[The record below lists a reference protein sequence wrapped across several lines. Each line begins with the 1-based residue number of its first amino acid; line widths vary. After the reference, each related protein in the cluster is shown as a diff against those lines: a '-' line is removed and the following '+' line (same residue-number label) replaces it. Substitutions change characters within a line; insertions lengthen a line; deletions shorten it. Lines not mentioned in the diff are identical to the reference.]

1 MIMLDHMRSVLIK
14 QCQLVPDQ
22 KVVVGVSGGPDS
34 LCLLTTLWKLNYPL
48 VIGHLDHGLRPE
60 SRTESEQ
67 VARLAEQLHLICH
80 IEKEDVHTIA
90 EEHHLSLEE
99 AGRIVR
105 YRFLFRLAKR
115 NDAQAV
121 AVGHTADDQVE
132 TILMHLI
139 RGSGLSGLRG
149 MPYRALPNTWSQT
162 IPLVRPLLGI
172 WRWEIMAYINE
183 LGLQPAIDTSNQD
196 VRFFRNSLR
205 LELIPFLERYNPQF
219 RQLLSRTADVLRE
232 DEAIIS
238 TVVKTAWQDCVDEIG
253 NEYILFDMQELI
265 AQPIGVKRRLLR
277 KATYLLRPELRDVD
291 FETTERAI
299 HFLDSP
305 PQTGQ
310 LNLVA
315 GLRLVMEGKNLWL
328 TSWEADLPNQNW
340 PQVDPESLL
349 HLTIPGEVLLH
360 NGWKFI
366 AQVEEDSASSREQ
379 ALQNTDLYQTWV
391 DSDRIQNPLVIRS
404 RRFGDRFKPL
414 GLEGHSVKL
423 AEFFVNLKLPRRA
436 RDCWPLVL
444 SGEEIVWLPGFRLAH
459 PFRIQTDT
467 KRVVKLSLLK
477 N

>member
-1 MIMLDHMRSVLIK
+1 MIMLDHMRSVLINR
-14 QCQLVPDQ
+14 CQLAPDQ
-22 KVVVGVSGGPDS
+22 KIVLGVSGGPDS
-34 LCLLTTLWKLNYPL
+34 LCLLTTIWKLNYPM

-60 SRTESEQ
+60 SSAESEQ
-67 VARLAEQLHLICH
+67 VARLAEQLHLTCH
-80 IEKEDVHTIA
+80 IEKEDVLTISQ
-90 EEHHLSLEE
+90 EHHLSLEE

-105 YRFLFRLAKR
+105 YRFLFGLAER
-115 NDAQAV
+115 YDAQAV
-121 AVGHTADDQVE
+121 AVGHTADDQIE

-162 IPLVRPLLGI
+162 IPLVRPMLGI
-172 WRWEIMAYINE
+172 WRSEIIAYLNE

-205 LELIPFLERYNPQF
+205 MELIPFLERYNPQF
-219 RQLLSRTADVLRE
+219 RQLLSRTTDVLQE
-232 DEAIIS
+232 DEAIIT
-238 TVVKTAWQDCVDEIG
+238 TVVDTAWQDCVLEIG
-253 NEYILFDMQELI
+253 SEYILFDRQKLI
-265 AQPIGVKRRLLR
+265 AQSIGVKRRLLR

-299 HFLDSP
+299 HFLASP

-315 GLRLVMEGKNLWL
+315 GLRLAMEDKYLWL
-328 TSWEADLPNQNW
+328 ASWEADLPDQNW
-340 PQVDPESLL
+340 PQVDPESPL
-349 HLTIPGEVLLH
+349 HLSVPGEVSLLK
-360 NGWKFI
+360 GWKFI

-379 ALQNTDLYQTWV
+379 ALQNTDPYQTWI
-391 DSDRIQNPLVIRS
+391 DFDRIQNPLIIRS
-404 RRFGDRFKPL
+404 RRPSDRFKPL

-423 AEFFVNLKLPRRA
+423 ADFLVNLKLPRRA
-436 RDCWPLVL
+436 RDSWPLVL

-467 KRVVKLSLLK
+467 RRLVKLSLIK
-477 N
+477 S